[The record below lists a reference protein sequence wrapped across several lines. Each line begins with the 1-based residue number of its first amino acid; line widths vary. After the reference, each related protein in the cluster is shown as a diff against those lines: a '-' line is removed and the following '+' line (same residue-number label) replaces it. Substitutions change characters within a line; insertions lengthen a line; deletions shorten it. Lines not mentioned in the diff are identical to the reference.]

1 MKKQYQYRP
10 GKAPSALG
18 FFVGILFCVL
28 GVFVVIPGSGM
39 FGVIWTLVS
48 AAITVSHGINLF
60 SKNGLPMGHV
70 EVNMEEDSRD
80 SRGDGAKSEE
90 KGTVEERLEQLNRL
104 YDQRLITKEEFDA
117 KKAEILE
124 SL

>member
-1 MKKQYQYRP
+1 MRKQYWYRP
-10 GKAPSALG
+10 GKLPSALG
-18 FFVGILFCVL
+18 FIVGLLFCIL
-28 GVFVVIPGSGM
+28 GIFVVIPGAGL
-39 FGVIWTLVS
+39 FGVFWTLVS
-48 AAITVSHGINLF
+48 AVITVSHGINLF
-60 SKNGLPMGHV
+60 SQKGLPMGHV
-70 EVNMEEDSRD
+70 IVNEEELEELH
-80 SRGDGAKSEE
+80 GQGGQE